1 MKKILVLLSVIFLI
15 SCQKEKKTKYDEGIY
30 CLKSYLDKDNFESR
44 YIEYFL
50 IKVTKDKIINY
61 GTVNTW
67 GHSSNR
73 NFEEEKLSILNDS
86 TIIYSTF
93 IGIGNKGLTKNEFI
107 KIKKAEKIIDKEGI
121 NREEF
126 VKYLNKRLISGIYKL
141 ENKKVNFTEVGKI
154 ENLDSLKSFSIY
166 PRFGTC
172 WWYDYRTIKI
182 NNQMWKFEFT
192 KKHLILTKYLPRV
205 VVNETQAELSNFKI
219 ILER

>member
-1 MKKILVLLSVIFLI
+1 MKKILVLFSVILLI

-30 CLKSYLDKDNFESR
+30 CLKNYLDKDNFESR
-44 YIEYFL
+44 YIENFL

-86 TIIYSTF
+86 SIIYSTF
-93 IGIGNKGLTKNEFI
+93 IGIGSKGLTKNEFI
-107 KIKKAEKIIDKEGI
+107 KIKNADKIIDKEGI

-172 WWYDYRTIKI
+172 WWYDYRTIEI

-192 KKHLILTKYLPRV
+192 KKHLILTKYLPRD